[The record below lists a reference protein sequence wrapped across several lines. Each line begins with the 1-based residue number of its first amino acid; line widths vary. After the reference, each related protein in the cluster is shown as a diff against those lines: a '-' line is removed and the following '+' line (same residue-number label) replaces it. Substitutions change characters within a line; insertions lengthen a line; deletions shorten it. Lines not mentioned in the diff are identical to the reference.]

1 MSRLAEGSSSLLP
14 EDLQNTLNP
23 TVLLEKAH
31 KLNYTRS
38 CLALLP
44 SEAKQKRNTH
54 DQRFNV
60 SASHWN
66 SQSRAQS
73 CSSRR
78 SGILHRSSETYSFT
92 INFAKFIDLIIKH
105 VHDLKFVL
113 LCWKNYGQG
122 RNAMCMLWICA
133 ARVSHHYWNGAVLPN
148 VCFSTGRNLAIK
160 FVTSRRPSLIPLFGF
175 CLHASTVCARS

>member
-1 MSRLAEGSSSLLP
+1 MRLMSRLAEGSSSLLP

-66 SQSRAQS
+66 CQSRAQS

-78 SGILHRSSETYSFT
+78 FGISHRSSATYSFT
-92 INFAKFIDLIIKH
+92 MKFAKLIELIIKH
-105 VHDLKFVL
+105 VHNLKFVL
-113 LCWKNYGQG
+113 LVGAE
-122 RNAMCMLWICA
+122 RNVANTETLCA
-133 ARVSHHYWNGAVLPN
+133 CCEFAQLEYHIIIGMAHRCQTSAFHH
-148 VCFSTGRNLAIK
+148 RN
-160 FVTSRRPSLIPLFGF
+160 
-175 CLHASTVCARS
+175 